1 MLKVNNKDNRTKSLT
16 SFRCYLFLVFLFL
29 TLYFFLCMFAGLL
42 FLKNHTLKRGERHYE
57 IEMNGANVI
66 PIYQRE
72 GCKITVF
79 IIKFT
84 KTFMMI
90 TIKMIMKIRWW
101 RIVLRH
107 KQKLS
112 FLFLAESTANSIR
125 HPTWRTLYLGIE
137 PSTMEW
143 RSTTFTCHMSALIE
157 NSPS

>member
-1 MLKVNNKDNRTKSLT
+1 MLKVNNKDNRTKLLT
-16 SFRCYLFLVFLFL
+16 SFLCYLFLVFLFL
-29 TLYFFLCMFAGLL
+29 TLYFCLCMFAGLL

-57 IEMNGANVI
+57 IEMKGANII

-72 GCKITVF
+72 GCTITVF